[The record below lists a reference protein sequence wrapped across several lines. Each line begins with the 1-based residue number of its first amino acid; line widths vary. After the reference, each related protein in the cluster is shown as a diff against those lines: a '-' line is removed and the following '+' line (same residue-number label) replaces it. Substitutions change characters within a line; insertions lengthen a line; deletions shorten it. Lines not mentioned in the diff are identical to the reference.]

1 MTGNRQAPTGTPKAI
16 PGGGTPEGMVLDE
29 SHRYF
34 TGIAYPRRYY
44 QELNPAS
51 IAYAAL
57 QCGYQAPRL
66 DRPFRYLDLGCGHG
80 YSPLLFASLFPQGHF
95 MGVDF
100 NPVHVTSA
108 EGLRQAAGL
117 DNASFSAASFQDLAT
132 DERGPSGDCD
142 FIVMHG
148 IMSWVSETVR
158 REIGA
163 VIRRRLKPGG
173 IVYASYNCQP
183 GWAGK
188 MPIRALMVDAYAV
201 TTGTVEER
209 VNKVRAFLRQMADT
223 GALYFDANPAIKQQL
238 EAIESLDAGYVA
250 HEYLNEYWRVFYHK
264 EMATFMGGHGAGF
277 IGSGTHADNVPLLA
291 VPEKPRALMAAMPTS
306 LLREGVRDMALNR
319 QFRRDIYAN
328 GLAPLSL
335 DALLTV
341 HRGTRYALARRRA
354 DCAMVVPRSFGDV
367 ALHEGFFAPLL
378 DRLAA
383 GPAMFDELAALA
395 PLNEWA
401 VADQVQALQVL
412 VGADYVRAIVDG
424 AGVAADSPTVRRFNQ
439 AALAAALADDQPDVA
454 LAAPALSGALRVH
467 LDDTADLPVDL
478 PGATFS
484 A

>member
-1 MTGNRQAPTGTPKAI
+1 MSGNKAI
-16 PGGGTPEGMVLDE
+16 PGGGTPEGIVQDDV
-29 SHRYF
+29 HRYV
-34 TGIAYPRRYY
+34 TGIAYLRRYY

-80 YSPLLFASLFPQGHF
+80 YSPTLFASLFPQGQF

-100 NPVHVTSA
+100 NPVHITSA
-108 EGLRQAAGL
+108 EALRRAAGIT
-117 DNASFSAASFQDLAT
+117 NASFSAASFQDLAT
-132 DERGPSGDCD
+132 EENGPIADCD

-209 VNKVRAFLRQMADT
+209 VGKVRAFLRQMADT
-223 GALYFDANPAIKQQL
+223 GALYFESNPAIEQQL
-238 EAIESLDAGYVA
+238 QAIETLDTSYIV

-264 EMATFMGGHGAGF
+264 EIATFMANHGAGF
-277 IGSGTHADNVPLLA
+277 IGSGTPADNVPLLA
-291 VPEKPRALMAAMPTS
+291 VPEKPRALMAAMPNA

-319 QFRRDIYAN
+319 QFRRDIFAYD
-328 GLAPLSL
+328 LAPLNINDL
-335 DALLTV
+335 IAA
-341 HRGTRYALARRRA
+341 HRATRYTLARRRT
-354 DCAMVVPRSFGDV
+354 DCPMVVPRSFGDV
-367 ALHEGFFAPLL
+367 ALHEGIFNPLL

-383 GPAMFDELAALA
+383 GATTFDDLVGVP
-395 PLNEWA
+395 PLNDWA
-401 VADQVQALQVL
+401 AADQIQALQVL
-412 VGADYVRAIVDG
+412 VGAEYIRPVVDG
-424 AGVAADSPTVRRFNQ
+424 AGVGADSDSVRRFNQ
-439 AALAAALADDQPDVA
+439 VALATARAEGQPEVA
-454 LAAPALSGALRVH
+454 LAAPSLSGALRVT
-467 LDDTADLPVDL
+467 LTDTANLPVDL
-478 PGATFS
+478 PGADF
-484 A
+484 

>member
-1 MTGNRQAPTGTPKAI
+1 MSGNKAI
-16 PGGGTPEGMVLDE
+16 PGGGTPEGVVQDDV
-29 SHRYF
+29 HRYI
-34 TGIAYPRRYY
+34 TGIAYLRRYY

-100 NPVHVTSA
+100 NPVHIHSA
-108 EGLRQAAGL
+108 ENLRRTAGI
-117 DNASFSAASFQDLAT
+117 DNAGFSASSFQDLAT
-132 DERGPSGDCD
+132 EENGPIADCD

-209 VNKVRAFLRQMADT
+209 VNKVRAFLRQLADT
-223 GALYFDANPAIKQQL
+223 GALYFDSNPAIEQQL
-238 EAIESLDAGYVA
+238 QSIETLDAAYVV

-264 EMATFMGGHGAGF
+264 EMATFMANHGAGF
-277 IGSGTHADNVPLLA
+277 IGSGTAADNVPLLA
-291 VPEKPRALMAAMPTS
+291 VPEKPRALMAAMPTA

-319 QFRRDIYAN
+319 QFRRDIYACD
-328 GLAPLSL
+328 LAPLSL
-335 DALLTV
+335 NALV
-341 HRGTRYALARRRA
+341 AAHRETRYALARRRD
-354 DCAMVVPRSFGDV
+354 DCPMVVPRSFGDV
-367 ALHEGFFAPLL
+367 ALHEGIFGPLL

-383 GPAMFDELAALA
+383 GATTYDDLVGVP
-395 PLNEWA
+395 PLNEWTA
-401 VADQVQALQVL
+401 ADQIQALQVL
-412 VGADYVRAIVDG
+412 VGAEYIRPIVSG
-424 AGVAADSPTVRRFNQ
+424 AQVDAASDSVRRFNQ
-439 AALAAALADDQPDVA
+439 AALATARAEGQSEVA
-454 LAAPALSGALRVH
+454 LAAPSLSGALRVN
-467 LDDTADLPVDL
+467 LSDTASLPVDL
-478 PGATFS
+478 PGTDF
-484 A
+484 